1 MRMINDNTATV
12 SMNSIEKMKFD
23 ARKNLIKN
31 TEDYYNLFEIM
42 IGKDRWID
50 LDYKKGCYDITGLG
64 IGNILREGGEDSN
77 GKTWIVAY
85 YLVTKIEND
94 VMEVVVAPSVKAL
107 NKAIELYG
115 IDRLAEMD

>member
-1 MRMINDNTATV
+1 MRMINDNNETV
-12 SMNSIEKMKFD
+12 SMKSIEKMKFD

-31 TEDYYNLFEIM
+31 TENYYNLFEIM
-42 IGKDRWID
+42 IGKDRWIN
-50 LDYKKGCYDITGLG
+50 LDYKKGYYDITGLG

-85 YLVTKIEND
+85 YLITKIEND
-94 VMEVVVAPSVKAL
+94 TMEVVVAPSVKAL

>member
-1 MRMINDNTATV
+1 MRMINNNETV
-12 SMNSIEKMKFD
+12 SMNSIDKVQFD
-23 ARKNLIKN
+23 AHNNLIKN
-31 TEDYYNLFEIM
+31 TEDYYNLFEVM

-50 LDYKKGCYDITGLG
+50 LDYKKGYYDITGLG

-85 YLVTKIEND
+85 YLVTKVEND
-94 VMEVVVAPSVKAL
+94 MIEVVVAPSVKAL

-115 IDRLAEMD
+115 IDKLAEMD